1 MNNNSIW
8 AKKLYLSS
16 DYMHAFFTGTKD
28 LHLGF
33 EVLMLLSTSK
43 PKCQSILKVTP
54 KPRKIASSEVLIFTE
69 MQ

>member
-1 MNNNSIW
+1 
-8 AKKLYLSS
+8 
-16 DYMHAFFTGTKD
+16 MHVFFTGTKD

-54 KPRKIASSEVLIFTE
+54 KPCKIASSEVLIFTE